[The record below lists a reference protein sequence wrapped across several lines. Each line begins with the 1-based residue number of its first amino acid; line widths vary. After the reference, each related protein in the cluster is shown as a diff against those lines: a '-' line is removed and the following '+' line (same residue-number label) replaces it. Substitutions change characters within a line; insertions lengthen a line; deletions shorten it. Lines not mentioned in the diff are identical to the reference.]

1 MKKIY
6 FVLPSLRA
14 GGAERVISFLAANLD
29 KSEFEV
35 SLIIVGKKA
44 DAAYDIK
51 DIPVVFL
58 NKDRVLQGALPLI
71 KIMAKAKPDI
81 VMSSIGHLNALLG
94 CFSILFPKTKF
105 VGREASVISVF
116 NSFSTRK
123 SLFSKEPLYRFAYKQ
138 MDMIVCQSKDMY
150 DDFKETYRLS
160 DNQMVVIA
168 NPAPENMQ
176 LSARD
181 MTSSKVKKLITIG
194 RLSPEKGHLRL
205 LESLSK
211 VDFPFEYTIIGS
223 GVEEKKIKDE
233 AERLGLSQFIRYIP
247 FTKMIN
253 EELIAH
259 DVFLQGSYVEG
270 FPNAVMES
278 CVSGTPVI
286 AYNVPGGTKEI
297 LEQGVNGF
305 MVENDIEFLEK
316 LNTMVRM
323 DWDSALI
330 RESVYK
336 KYRAPIIVGNYE
348 AMFKK
353 MYTK

>member
-1 MKKIY
+1 M
-6 FVLPSLRA
+6 
-14 GGAERVISFLAANLD
+14 
-29 KSEFEV
+29 
-35 SLIIVGKKA
+35 
-44 DAAYDIK
+44 
-51 DIPVVFL
+51 
-58 NKDRVLQGALPLI
+58 
-71 KIMAKAKPDI
+71 
-81 VMSSIGHLNALLG
+81 
-94 CFSILFPKTKF
+94 
-105 VGREASVISVF
+105 
-116 NSFSTRK
+116 
-123 SLFSKEPLYRFAYKQ
+123 
-138 MDMIVCQSKDMY
+138 
-150 DDFKETYRLS
+150 
-160 DNQMVVIA
+160 
-168 NPAPENMQ
+168 
-176 LSARD
+176 
-181 MTSSKVKKLITIG
+181 
-194 RLSPEKGHLRL
+194 
-205 LESLSK
+205 
-211 VDFPFEYTIIGS
+211 
-223 GVEEKKIKDE
+223 EEKKIKDE